1 MKVLTVDNSRLIRTI
16 LSDIIKEEGH
26 VVLEAA
32 TATEAVE
39 IYQKERPDV
48 TFMDIILGE
57 RNGIEAMK
65 DIKEINKD
73 AVVII
78 CTSII
83 GQEDVVQKSH
93 EFGAEEYITKPFK
106 QNEIKNILQKY
117 QNLLNN

>member
-1 MKVLTVDNSRLIRTI
+1 MKVLTVDNSRLVRTI

-26 VVLEAA
+26 EVIEAE
-32 TATEAVE
+32 TADEAVE
-39 IYQKERPDV
+39 KYQKERPDL

-83 GQEDVVQKSH
+83 GQEDVVKKSH
-93 EFGAEEYITKPFK
+93 EFGAAEYITKPF
-106 QNEIKNILQKY
+106 NPDEIKGVLKKY
-117 QNLLNN
+117 SSG